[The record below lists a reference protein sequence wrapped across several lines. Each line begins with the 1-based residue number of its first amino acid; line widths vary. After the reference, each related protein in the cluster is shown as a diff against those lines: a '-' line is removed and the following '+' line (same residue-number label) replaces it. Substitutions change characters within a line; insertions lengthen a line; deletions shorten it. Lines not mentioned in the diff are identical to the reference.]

1 MSKSYDNTI
10 PLFCSRDEL
19 RKLINLIT
27 TDLRTPGEPKDPHSS
42 TLFQLYSCF
51 ADAGEIAGMR
61 RQFLE
66 GIAWGEAKKQ
76 LFEFLDA
83 KLSAPRSR
91 YNALMND
98 LGHVEQELHKGAE
111 KARAKAAPLLEKVR
125 IAAGIRPLTYQAP
138 AVVSDARKQEKS
150 AEELVELAARADE
163 GRRRAILVQL
173 RPLLDRVAGAD
184 DKPAAAAAI
193 IAQKAAEVD
202 SLKKKA
208 KQKAQNE
215 LDVLNEE
222 LAVFLN
228 A

>member
-10 PLFCSRDEL
+10 PLFSSTDEL

-27 TDLRTPGEPKDPHSS
+27 TDLRAPGEPKDPDGS
-42 TLFQLYSCF
+42 TLFQLYNCF
-51 ADAGEIAGMR
+51 ADRAEAEAMR

-91 YNALMND
+91 YNELMQD
-98 LGHVEQELHKGAE
+98 LGHVEQELQKGAE
-111 KARAKAAPLLEKVR
+111 KARAKAAPLLEQVR

-138 AVVSDARKQEKS
+138 VAANEAKKKQKS
-150 AEELVELAARADE
+150 AEELARVDE
-163 GRRRAILVQL
+163 GRRRAILMQL
-173 RPLLDRVAGAD
+173 KPLLDQVTGAD
-184 DKPAAAAAI
+184 DKAATAADI
-193 IAQKAAEVD
+193 IAQKTAEVD
-202 SLKKKA
+202 GLKKKA
-208 KQKAQNE
+208 RQKAQNE

-222 LAVFLN
+222 LADFL
-228 A
+228 